1 MTAARSWP
9 LERLAELRIAAMT
22 LTRLPVG
29 RVANPAPGIATAAWA
44 FPLIG
49 LVIGCFSALAYSL
62 AVSVQL
68 PPAFAALV
76 ALAAGILVTGAL
88 HEDGLADTADG
99 LGGGR
104 TRADKLAIM
113 RDSHIGTYGVLALI
127 IALALR
133 GVCLA
138 TLPPAIAL
146 NALIALAA
154 ASRVGMV
161 VALYALPPARPDG
174 LGNAAAAVAPMP
186 CLAAIAIGL
195 TALVILTSAWPAIAV
210 AMLAAGALLAWL
222 AWRALGGQTG
232 DILGALQQV
241 TEIAGW
247 TALVLWTAQT
257 L

>member
-1 MTAARSWP
+1 MTSTRSWP
-9 LERLAELRIAAMT
+9 RQRLAELRIAAMT

-29 RVANPAPGIATAAWA
+29 RVTDPAPGIATAAWA

-49 LVIGCFSALAYSL
+49 LVIGGLSALAYTL
-62 AVSVQL
+62 AITAQL

-127 IALALR
+127 LALALR

-154 ASRVGMV
+154 ASRAGMV
-161 VALYALPPARPDG
+161 IALYALPPARTDG
-174 LGNAAAAVAPMP
+174 LGNAAAAVALVP
-186 CLAAIAIGL
+186 CLAAVAMAL
-195 TALVILTSAWPAIAV
+195 TALVLLTGAWPAIAV
-210 AMLAAGALLAWL
+210 AMLAAGALVAWL

-247 TALVLWTAQT
+247 TALVLWTTHAS
-257 L
+257 